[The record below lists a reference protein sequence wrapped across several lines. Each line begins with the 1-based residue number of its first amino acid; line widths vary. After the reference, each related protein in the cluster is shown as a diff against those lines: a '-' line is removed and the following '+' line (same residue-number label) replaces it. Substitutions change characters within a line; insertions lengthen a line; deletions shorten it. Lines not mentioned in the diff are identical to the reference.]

1 MTASCTTTIA
11 MSELEA
17 RVRGE
22 YDEMPGQRLTL
33 AQAARL
39 WGVDVTLGAA
49 LLNRLV
55 DSGFLRRV
63 GPYYFRADLG
73 RGST

>member
-1 MTASCTTTIA
+1 MTASCTRTSM
-11 MSELEA
+11 MSELET

-33 AQAARL
+33 VQAARL
-39 WGVDVTLGAA
+39 WGVDVTVGAA

-55 DSGFLRRV
+55 ASGFLRQV

-73 RGST
+73 RPTA

>member
-1 MTASCTTTIA
+1 MTASRTRTTA

-17 RVRGE
+17 RVKGE

-33 AQAARL
+33 DQAARL
-39 WGVDVTLGAA
+39 WGVDVNVGAA
-49 LLNRLV
+49 LLTRLV
-55 DSGFLRRV
+55 ESGFLRRV

-73 RGST
+73 HRGA